1 VKSGISSRAADR
13 RVAPWRPPPIAWHRR
28 LQTHVALGVTVLVAF
43 SLGAVLLI
51 TTRVITTR
59 SLDLASAELDAARTA
74 FYHLAD
80 HRAQS
85 AADQARMITTLPV
98 FRATMTD
105 SRLANDTA
113 TIEAMAE
120 EYRRVLKARFCIVT
134 NPAGR
139 WTGSPG
145 WPTPQLAPP
154 ALMDSIAV
162 AVNGEAHH
170 DIVTIDNTLFLIVS
184 GPAVFAEEILG
195 TLTVGYALDDELAG
209 ELAEVTHSEV
219 NLVAGSHLSGSS
231 LPPSERE
238 LLAAE
243 LIGGRP
249 ASFQGDLSIERLG
262 ESEYVTGIYPL
273 GRDVTAG
280 SPGQLLLLKDW
291 RPTQQFLAAL
301 RRQLFEGG
309 VVIFFCALVGG
320 ALFSR
325 RVSRPLADIAAA
337 AAEMTA
343 GQWERQVPVR
353 GSAEATT
360 MARAFNAMGTNLHHW
375 YQEAQDNSARLLV
388 SYDRF
393 YAVTDSARD
402 AIVSTDEQGAITFW
416 NRSAGTIFGYGDD
429 AALGMHLTQFMAEA
443 DVERY
448 RDALATLRTGAEHTL
463 GRTIEI
469 TAVGKDGQPFPAEF
483 SLSAWPSG
491 HGTALTAVVRDV
503 TARKQAEAL
512 LHLRD
517 EQLRQGQKMEAI
529 GRLAGGV
536 AHDFNNLLTVITGYG
551 EQLIDR
557 LEPDEDR
564 HPAEQILKAAGRA
577 ASLTRQLLTFSRRQ
591 ALAPQVLML
600 DQIVADAKKMLSRL
614 IGEDI
619 NFETSIDAA
628 LGNVLADPGHMEQL
642 LMNLTV
648 NARDAMPDGGQL
660 LVALRNIT
668 HNEAD
673 VAARPGLKT
682 GRYVELSVTDTGCGM
697 DAQTVSHIFEPFFTT
712 KEKGKGTGLG
722 LATVYAIVQQSG
734 GVIEVESRVGEGTT
748 FRVSLP
754 QVAAVLAGI
763 EAAAPSIEPSP
774 GAQTVLLVEDEG
786 SIRELVGSML
796 RDVGYTV
803 IEAGD
808 GEEALELAR
817 TYEGAIDLVLT
828 DVVMPGIDGCV
839 LAERLTAV
847 RTSTRVLYMSGYA
860 CDLKPRLENDAAHF
874 LQKPFSRLALV
885 GKVCEV
891 LTVDEGADIVRSAP
905 AA

>member
-1 VKSGISSRAADR
+1 MAIMSSRSSDR
-13 RVAPWRPPPIAWHRR
+13 QVAPWQPPPIAWHRR
-28 LQTHVALGVTVLVAF
+28 LQTHVAVGISLLVAL
-43 SLGAVLLI
+43 SLGAVLLA
-51 TTRVITTR
+51 TTRLITTR
-59 SLDLASAELDAARTA
+59 SLDLASGRLDAARTA

-80 HRAQS
+80 RRAQS
-85 AADQARMITTLPV
+85 AADQSRLITTLPI
-98 FRATMTD
+98 FRATMTEP
-105 SRLANDTA
+105 RLANDAA

-120 EYRRVLKARFCIVT
+120 EYRRQLTARFCIVT
-134 NPAGR
+134 NQAGR

-145 WPTPQLAPP
+145 WAKGQSPPSALAS
-154 ALMDSIAV
+154 SIAI
-162 AVNGEAHH
+162 AVRGGAHH
-170 DIVTIDNTLFLIVS
+170 DIVAIQDTLFLIVS
-184 GPAVFAEEILG
+184 EPALFAEEVLG
-195 TLTVGYALDDELAG
+195 TLTVGYALDDEVAA
-209 ELAEVTHSEV
+209 ELADVTHSQV
-219 NLVAGSHLSGSS
+219 NLIAGSHLSGSS
-231 LPPSERE
+231 LPVSERA
-238 LLAAE
+238 LLAVQLA
-243 LIGGRP
+243 GGRTP
-249 ASFQGDLSIERLG
+249 SPGGTALSIERLG
-262 ESEYVTGIYPL
+262 QSEYVSGTYPL
-273 GRDVTAG
+273 FRDAASG
-280 SPGQLLLLKDW
+280 SPGQLLLLQDW
-291 RPTQQFLAAL
+291 RPTQLFLSAL
-301 RRQLFEGG
+301 RQQLFQGG
-309 VVIFFCALVGG
+309 LIIFFCALAGG
-320 ALFSR
+320 VLFSR
-325 RVSRPLADIAAA
+325 RVSRPLTDIAAA

-388 SYDRF
+388 SYERF

-429 AALGMHLTQFMAEA
+429 EALGATLTQFMAEA
-443 DVERY
+443 DVQRY
-448 RDALATLRTGAEHTL
+448 REALTTLRTGAEQTL

-469 TAVGKDGQPFPAEF
+469 TAVRKGGQEFPAEF

-491 HGTALTAVVRDV
+491 NGTAVTAVVRDV
-503 TARKQAEAL
+503 TERKQAEAL
-512 LHLRD
+512 LHQRD

-551 EQLIDR
+551 EMLIDG
-557 LEPDEDR
+557 LQADGDR
-564 HPAEQILKAAGRA
+564 RPAEQILKAASRA

-591 ALAPQVLML
+591 ALAPQVLVL
-600 DQIVADAKKMLSRL
+600 DQIVADAKKMLGRL

-619 NFETSIDAA
+619 NFTTSIDPA

-648 NARDAMPDGGQL
+648 NARDAMPDGGRL
-660 LVALRNIT
+660 LVELRNIQ
-668 HNEAD
+668 HDEAD
-673 VAARPGLKT
+673 VAARPGLKP

-697 DAQTVSHIFEPFFTT
+697 DAETLSHIFEPFFTT

-734 GVIEVESRVGEGTT
+734 GVIEVESKIAEGTT
-748 FRVSLP
+748 FRISLP
-754 QVAAVLAGI
+754 QVAAVLVGI
-763 EAAAPSIEPSP
+763 ETVAPLIGPSP
-774 GAQTVLLVEDEG
+774 GAETVLLVEDEG

-796 RDVGYTV
+796 RKVGYTV

-817 TYEGAIDLVLT
+817 NHDGMIHLVLT

-839 LAERLTAV
+839 LAERLTAE
-847 RTSTRVLYMSGYA
+847 RTGTRVLYMSGYA
-860 CDLKPRLENDAAHF
+860 CDVKVRLENDAAHF
-874 LQKPFSRLALV
+874 LQKPFSRQTLV
-885 GKVCEV
+885 TKVCEV
-891 LTVDEGADIVRSAP
+891 LNVEDGVT